1 MARLARHRS
10 QTQGQAPPLTNLLYA
25 GFVITP
31 QSARQPTHPPNTM
44 KHVFTTARILLGI
57 IFLVF
62 WLNYWIKFIPIA
74 SPEAESLAAGFM
86 RAIYGAGFLTL
97 VKLLELLSAVL
108 LLSGRYINLA
118 LTLLGPIVVNILLFH
133 VMIKQSDHAL
143 SVVIAFL
150 ALVVLI
156 GQKNYLKAIFAK

>member
-1 MARLARHRS
+1 
-10 QTQGQAPPLTNLLYA
+10 
-25 GFVITP
+25 
-31 QSARQPTHPPNTM
+31 M
-44 KHVFTTARILLGI
+44 KHLFTAARILLGI

-62 WLNYWIKFIPIA
+62 SLNYWLKFIPIP
-74 SPEAESLAAGFM
+74 SPAAESLAAGFM
-86 RAIYGAGFLTL
+86 GAIFGSGFLTL
-97 VKLLELLSAVL
+97 VKVLELLSAVL

-133 VMIKQSDHAL
+133 VLIKQADHGL
-143 SVVIAFL
+143 SILIAIL

>member
-1 MARLARHRS
+1 
-10 QTQGQAPPLTNLLYA
+10 
-25 GFVITP
+25 
-31 QSARQPTHPPNTM
+31 M
-44 KHVFTTARILLGI
+44 KHIFATARILLGI

-62 WLNYWIKFIPIA
+62 SLNYWLKFIPIP
-74 SPEAESLAAGFM
+74 SPAAESIAAGFM
-86 RAIYGAGFLTL
+86 GAIYGSGFLTL

-133 VMIKQSDHAL
+133 VIIKQSDHAL
-143 SVVIAFL
+143 SIVIAVL

-156 GQKNYLKAIFAK
+156 GQKNYLKTIFAK

>member
-1 MARLARHRS
+1 
-10 QTQGQAPPLTNLLYA
+10 
-25 GFVITP
+25 
-31 QSARQPTHPPNTM
+31 M
-44 KHVFTTARILLGI
+44 KHLFTAARILLGI

-62 WLNYWIKFIPIA
+62 SLNYWIKLIPIA

-86 RAIYGAGFLTL
+86 GAIYGAGFLTL
-97 VKLLELLSAVL
+97 VKFLELLSAVL

-143 SVVIAFL
+143 SVVIAVL

-156 GQKNYLKAIFAK
+156 GQRTYLKTIFAK

>member
-1 MARLARHRS
+1 
-10 QTQGQAPPLTNLLYA
+10 
-25 GFVITP
+25 
-31 QSARQPTHPPNTM
+31 M
-44 KHVFTTARILLGI
+44 KHIFATARILLGI

-62 WLNYWIKFIPIA
+62 SLNYWIKFIPIP

-86 RAIYGAGFLTL
+86 GAIYGAGFLTL
-97 VKLLELLSAVL
+97 VKLLELFSAVL

-133 VMIKQSDHAL
+133 VLIKQSGHAL
-143 SVVIAFL
+143 SVVVSVL

-156 GQKNYLKAIFAK
+156 GQKNYLKTIFAK

>member
-1 MARLARHRS
+1 
-10 QTQGQAPPLTNLLYA
+10 
-25 GFVITP
+25 
-31 QSARQPTHPPNTM
+31 M

-62 WLNYWIKFIPIA
+62 SLNYWIKFIPIA

-86 RAIYGAGFLTL
+86 GAIYGSGYLTL
-97 VKLLELLSAVL
+97 VKVLELVSALL

-143 SVVIAFL
+143 SVVIAVL

-156 GQKNYLKAIFAK
+156 GQRSYLKTIFAT

>member
-1 MARLARHRS
+1 
-10 QTQGQAPPLTNLLYA
+10 
-25 GFVITP
+25 
-31 QSARQPTHPPNTM
+31 M
-44 KHVFTTARILLGI
+44 KHIFATARILLGI

-62 WLNYWIKFIPIA
+62 SLNYWIKFIPIA

-86 RAIYGAGFLTL
+86 GAIYGAGFLTL
-97 VKLLELLSAVL
+97 VKLLELFSAVL

-143 SVVIAFL
+143 SVIIAIL

-156 GQKNYLKAIFAK
+156 GQRNYLKTIFAK

>member
-1 MARLARHRS
+1 
-10 QTQGQAPPLTNLLYA
+10 
-25 GFVITP
+25 
-31 QSARQPTHPPNTM
+31 M
-44 KHVFTTARILLGI
+44 KHVFTAARILLGI
-57 IFLVF
+57 TFLVF
-62 WLNYWIKFIPIA
+62 SANYWLRFIPI
-74 SPEAESLAAGFM
+74 PLPVEGTPAAAFM
-86 RAIYGAGFLTL
+86 GAIYGSGFLML
-97 VKLLELLSAVL
+97 VKVLELLSAVL

-143 SVVIAFL
+143 SVVIAVL